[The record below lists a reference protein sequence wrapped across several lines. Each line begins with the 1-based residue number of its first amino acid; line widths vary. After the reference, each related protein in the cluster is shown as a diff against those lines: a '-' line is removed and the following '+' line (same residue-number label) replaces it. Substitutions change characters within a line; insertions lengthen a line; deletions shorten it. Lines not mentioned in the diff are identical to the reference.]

1 MTWGPGETVR
11 KRAANLPCMRCVTGN
26 TNPSFCVRRE
36 RVVAEVKDAP
46 AIQAIILRKQLAELD
61 NGHGPGSVIGD
72 DCCGICRDVKALV
85 RPWSRIMPEFPNLV
99 AAYGLCRGDRSGDI
113 EMEWR
118 YTKKGSPGT
127 HTRRQQRSGA
137 FRRRRDMLR
146 CQPLRP
152 PVHVLCQCLELPISC
167 QKWLS
172 YVDYSAHGN
181 VLAYG
186 LNSLVHREEAAVG
199 IYVGILRI

>member
-1 MTWGPGETVR
+1 M
-11 KRAANLPCMRCVTGN
+11 
-26 TNPSFCVRRE
+26 
-36 RVVAEVKDAP
+36 
-46 AIQAIILRKQLAELD
+46 
-61 NGHGPGSVIGD
+61 GSVEETDQGTL
-72 DCCGICRDVKALV
+72 K
-85 RPWSRIMPEFPNLV
+85 WSD
-99 AAYGLCRGDRSGDI
+99 G
-113 EMEWR
+113 